1 MDLDLH
7 NWKLYAVLGS
17 LAMLLAISI
26 PALRVVI
33 SGIFSK
39 ILTPALIAGLTQS
52 FLWLYWVAK
61 TLWLSHW
68 TVFRNCV
75 TPRKV
80 LYPSLEDEDPYK
92 L

>member
-1 MDLDLH
+1 MEH
-7 NWKLYAVLGS
+7 WKLYTVLGS
-17 LAMLLAISI
+17 IAMLIAISV
-26 PALRVVI
+26 PASRVVI

-39 ILTPALIAGLTQS
+39 ILTPALIASLTQI

-68 TVFRNCV
+68 TVLRNCV

-80 LYPSLEDEDPYK
+80 LFPSLEDEDPYK